1 MLSRADSRKKV
12 GGVSGNGRF
21 LSDLETISKAFY
33 VDNTVARLASS
44 TASSRSKSVVKSHLP
59 EPKVKPKDH
68 KNNTKDSFDKEKKS
82 SIWSWKG
89 LKSLTH
95 VRNRRFNCCFSLL
108 VQSIEG
114 LPAFFDDICLVVH
127 WKRRDGEQMTRPI
140 RVSQGVAEFEEQL
153 IHSCSVYGS
162 RSGPHHSHRID
173 LTRLLPLTLEE
184 LEEQKSSG
192 KWTTSFKL
200 SGKARGATMNV
211 SFGYEVVTEN
221 SSSELSRNR
230 TVPEILSSLQHSA
243 RTAKIMGPSDQMDE
257 LSIHRAG
264 SLPAR
269 SSALNQSAEDI
280 KDLHEVL
287 PISRSELRD
296 SVNILYQ
303 KLDEEA
309 SSSSVENKF
318 EADALS
324 SPTNP
329 HNKLENDALSSA
341 TDPPKADLFTLPDA
355 DEKICGPECETTEFS
370 DPHKADLFTPPD
382 ADEQVCGPECELTE
396 VSFVDEGIE
405 ELTKEHL
412 KTEDELSKI
421 AQGSSVAIEVALDE
435 EAPTHPSAVEGVP
448 QNDEQSP
455 SNCKEKENDMFS
467 KESLMKELEVALSCT
482 SDLVNEELDSQEN
495 GTDALD
501 LENYLEV
508 DSDHRDSGKGK
519 SLSLDDVADSVAN
532 DFLEMLGMEHSPF
545 GLSSESEPESPRE
558 RLLRQFE
565 KDVLSNGGLLNFD
578 IYDDPVELVSDSPMG
593 SGEPISE
600 EFHRSSMFEGL
611 GEMSEIETD
620 AFRTKTR
627 ASRMED
633 LETEA
638 LMHEW
643 GLNEKAF
650 LNSPPSTSGGF
661 GSPID
666 LPPEDPQQL
675 PPLAEGLGPF
685 VQTKDGGFLR
695 SMNPALF
702 KNAKSG
708 GSLIM
713 QVSNPVVVPAE
724 MGSGVMDILQGLAS
738 VGIEK
743 LSMQASRLMPLED
756 VTGKTVQQI
765 AWEGA
770 QSLEGPERQDLLHQE
785 SEIRQNLPSEQKSV
799 KDIRTASRSNKFES
813 SSLSSDTEYVSLE
826 DLAPLAMDKIEALS
840 IEGLRIQSGM
850 SDEDAPSNISTQSIG
865 EFSALKGK
873 TADAVGSIGLDG
885 TCGLQL
891 MDIKDNGEE
900 VDGLMGLSLTLDEWM
915 KLDSG
920 EIADDD
926 LVSERT
932 SKILAAHHATSLDQF
947 RGRSKGEERRS
958 RSRKYGLLGNN
969 FTVALMVQL
978 RDPLRNY
985 EPVGTP
991 MLALIQVERV
1001 FIPPKPKIYGTVSLL
1016 RNSNED
1022 EEVPKCS
1029 KKENIIEKSKEDE
1042 IHEEELIPQYKITE
1056 VRVAGPKAEPE
1067 PGKKKLWG
1075 STNQQQSGS
1084 RWLLANGMGK
1094 KNKHPLMKS
1103 KAVAKSSDENLVQA

>member
-95 VRNRRFNCCFSLL
+95 VRNRRFSCCFSLL

-114 LPAFFDDICLVVH
+114 LPAFL
-127 WKRRDGEQMTRPI
+127 MM
-140 RVSQGVAEFEEQL
+140 
-153 IHSCSVYGS
+153 
-162 RSGPHHSHRID
+162 SGPHHSVKYEAKHFLLFVSVYDAPELDLGKHRID

-211 SFGYEVVTEN
+211 SFGYECKDCKN
-221 SSSELSRNR
+221 
-230 TVPEILSSLQHSA
+230 H
-243 RTAKIMGPSDQMDE
+243 GPSDQMDE
-257 LSIHRAG
+257 LSIHRAE

-355 DEKICGPECETTEFS
+355 DEKVGGPECETTEFS

-382 ADEQVCGPECELTE
+382 ADEQVCGPECEMTE
-396 VSFVDEGIE
+396 FSFVDEGIE

-435 EAPTHPSAVEGVP
+435 EAPTHPSAVEGIP
-448 QNDEQSP
+448 LNDEQSP

-482 SDLVNEELDSQEN
+482 SDLVNEELDSQQD

-508 DSDHRDSGKGK
+508 DSDHRDSRKGK

-578 IYDDPVELVSDSPMG
+578 IYDDPVELLSDSPMG
-593 SGEPISE
+593 SVREPISE
-600 EFHRSSMFEGL
+600 EFHHSSMFEGL

-666 LPPEDPQQL
+666 LP
-675 PPLAEGLGPF
+675 
-685 VQTKDGGFLR
+685 LR
-695 SMNPALF
+695 
-702 KNAKSG
+702 
-708 GSLIM
+708 I
-713 QVSNPVVVPAE
+713 
-724 MGSGVMDILQGLAS
+724 
-738 VGIEK
+738 
-743 LSMQASRLMPLED
+743 
-756 VTGKTVQQI
+756 
-765 AWEGA
+765 
-770 QSLEGPERQDLLHQE
+770 
-785 SEIRQNLPSEQKSV
+785 
-799 KDIRTASRSNKFES
+799 
-813 SSLSSDTEYVSLE
+813 LSSYLH
-826 DLAPLAMDKIEALS
+826 
-840 IEGLRIQSGM
+840 
-850 SDEDAPSNISTQSIG
+850 
-865 EFSALKGK
+865 
-873 TADAVGSIGLDG
+873 
-885 TCGLQL
+885 LQ
-891 MDIKDNGEE
+891 K
-900 VDGLMGLSLTLDEWM
+900 V
-915 KLDSG
+915 
-920 EIADDD
+920 
-926 LVSERT
+926 
-932 SKILAAHHATSLDQF
+932 
-947 RGRSKGEERRS
+947 
-958 RSRKYGLLGNN
+958 
-969 FTVALMVQL
+969 
-978 RDPLRNY
+978 
-985 EPVGTP
+985 
-991 MLALIQVERV
+991 
-1001 FIPPKPKIYGTVSLL
+1001 
-1016 RNSNED
+1016 
-1022 EEVPKCS
+1022 
-1029 KKENIIEKSKEDE
+1029 
-1042 IHEEELIPQYKITE
+1042 
-1056 VRVAGPKAEPE
+1056 
-1067 PGKKKLWG
+1067 
-1075 STNQQQSGS
+1075 
-1084 RWLLANGMGK
+1084 
-1094 KNKHPLMKS
+1094 
-1103 KAVAKSSDENLVQA
+1103 